1 VKTNDVAQRNGEAQN
16 LLVNG
21 IDVPLIARKDLYIA
35 EYSRVRTKKEIKSC
49 TGSILDEWYAMGCNI
64 CYN

>member
-1 VKTNDVAQRNGEAQN
+1 MKTNDVAQRNGEAQN

-49 TGSILDEWYAMGCNI
+49 TGSILDE
-64 CYN
+64 